1 MRTITTRF
9 PTALCR
15 KLGLKPGSRVTLE
28 RRTLDGEAVWVIRG
42 PAPDWSWVGA
52 ARHYATG
59 KSNRW
64 TDVKRSIARGWAGGP
79 RS

>member
-15 KLGLKPGSRVTLE
+15 ELGLKPGSRVTLE

>member
-1 MRTITTRF
+1 
-9 PTALCR
+9 
-15 KLGLKPGSRVTLE
+15 LKPGSRVTLE

-42 PAPDWSWVGA
+42 SAPDWSWVGA

-64 TDVKRSIARGWAGGP
+64 TDVKRSIARGWAGAP